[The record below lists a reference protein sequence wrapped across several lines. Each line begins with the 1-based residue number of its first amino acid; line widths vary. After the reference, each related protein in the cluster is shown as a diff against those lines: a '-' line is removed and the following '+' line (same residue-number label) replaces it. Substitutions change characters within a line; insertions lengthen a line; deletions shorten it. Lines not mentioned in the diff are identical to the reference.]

1 MAKEEKKRWNEKYQ
15 NNPIPER
22 PVALITEYAKLAT
35 GRQALDIACGM
46 GRNSKYLASIGFEVD
61 ALDISSVA
69 IEALQETPHIHPK
82 EVDFDHFVLPKN
94 SYDLII
100 CTYFLKRELFAQITE
115 ALVDGGI
122 FLFETFLY
130 HPENE
135 KAPSNP
141 AFLLNEGELE
151 IVFDHEYEILHLR
164 EYWDSDPQG
173 NKTMKA
179 AMVAKKRVKGIT
191 DEEFWIYYPTN

>member
-1 MAKEEKKRWNEKYQ
+1 MAEEDKKRWNEKYR
-15 NNPIPER
+15 NNPTSDH
-22 PVALITEYAKLAT
+22 PVTLITEYAKLAT

-46 GRNSKYLASIGFEVD
+46 GRNSKYLALIGFEVD

-69 IEALQETPHIHPK
+69 IDALGGIPHIHPI
-82 EVDFDHFVLPKN
+82 EVDFDHYALPKN
-94 SYDLII
+94 RYDLII
-100 CTYFLKRELFAQITE
+100 CTYFLKRELFPKITE

-130 HPENE
+130 HPKNE

-164 EYWDSDPQG
+164 EYWDTDLQG

-179 AMVAKKRVKGIT
+179 AMVAKKKIKENEVEDLFGV
-191 DEEFWIYYPTN
+191 

>member
-1 MAKEEKKRWNEKYQ
+1 MAQEDKIRWDEKYRD
-15 NNPIPER
+15 NPISDR
-22 PVALITEYAKLAT
+22 PVTLITEYAKLAT

-46 GRNSKYLASIGFEVD
+46 GRNSKYLASLGFEVD

-69 IEALQETPHIHPK
+69 IDALSGIPHIHPI
-82 EVDFDHFVLPKN
+82 EVDFDHYALSKN
-94 SYDLII
+94 HYDLIV

-164 EYWDSDPQG
+164 EYWDSDLQG

-179 AMVAKKRVKGIT
+179 AMVAKRRSKV
-191 DEEFWIYYPTN
+191 

>member
-1 MAKEEKKRWNEKYQ
+1 MAQEDQTRWNEKYQ
-15 NNPIPER
+15 NNPISDQ
-22 PVALITEYAKLAT
+22 PVALITQYAKLAT

-61 ALDISSVA
+61 ALDISSIA
-69 IEALQETPHIHPK
+69 IDTLRDTPHIQPK
-82 EVDFDHFVLPKN
+82 EVDFDHYLLPQN
-94 SYDLII
+94 HYDLII

-115 ALVDGGI
+115 ALVEGGI

-173 NKTMKA
+173 HKTMKA
-179 AMVAKKRVKGIT
+179 AMVAKKRAKGIA
-191 DEEFWIYYPTN
+191 DEDFWA

>member
-1 MAKEEKKRWNEKYQ
+1 MAQEDKKRWNKKYR
-15 NNPIPER
+15 NNPIRDR
-22 PVALITEYAKLAT
+22 PVTLITEYAELAT

-46 GRNSKYLASIGFEVD
+46 GRNSKYLASLGFEVD

-69 IEALQETPHIHPK
+69 IGALSGISHVHPK
-82 EVDFDHFVLPKN
+82 EVDFDHYELPKN
-94 SYDLII
+94 HYNLII
-100 CTYFLKRELFAQITE
+100 CTYFLKRELFEQITE
-115 ALVDGGI
+115 ALVEGGL

-164 EYWDSDPQG
+164 EYWDRDGQG

-179 AMVAKKRVKGIT
+179 AMVAKKENQR
-191 DEEFWIYYPTN
+191 D